1 MHLSNKELGAS
12 TQVKLCIASHNG
24 LQIITII
31 AYSQE
36 ERQSEDIE
44 SKMDPVDKLTKL
56 ADLKQ
61 KGILTNEEFQR
72 LKIKLLEKI

>member
-1 MHLSNKELGAS
+1 
-12 TQVKLCIASHNG
+12 
-24 LQIITII
+24 
-31 AYSQE
+31 
-36 ERQSEDIE
+36 
-44 SKMDPVDKLTKL
+44 LTKL